1 VPFDGA
7 YASFGSLNCEPNVPA
22 LSNALED
29 LLRPGAA
36 FVCSVMARWCPFEIL
51 WFLLHSRPKAAF
63 RRLRRSWQPAP
74 VAGKDTQVSV
84 PVRYLSVG
92 DIARAFLPAFAV
104 ERALALPLLLP
115 PPYLD
120 DLFLRHRN
128 LFAYL
133 ETWERRLR
141 GRWPWRYLG
150 DHVIVVLRK
159 R

>member
-1 VPFDGA
+1 V
-7 YASFGSLNCEPNVPA
+7 
-22 LSNALED
+22 
-29 LLRPGAA
+29 
-36 FVCSVMARWCPFEIL
+36 
-51 WFLLHSRPKAAF
+51 
-63 RRLRRSWQPAP
+63 
-74 VAGKDTQVSV
+74 TV

-92 DIARAFLPAFAV
+92 DIARAFLPAFAI
-104 ERALALPLLLP
+104 ERTLALPLLLP

-141 GRWPWRYLG
+141 ERRPWRYWG
-150 DHVIVVLRK
+150 DHVVVVLRK